1 MSLAFITSS
10 TASISFA
17 FCCCAS
23 DTSFS
28 WALTVKP
35 TSAISGFILTVPVPV
50 TLTVLLVS

>member
-1 MSLAFITSS
+1 MPLAFITSS

-35 TSAISGFILTVPVPV
+35 TSAISGFMLTVPVPV